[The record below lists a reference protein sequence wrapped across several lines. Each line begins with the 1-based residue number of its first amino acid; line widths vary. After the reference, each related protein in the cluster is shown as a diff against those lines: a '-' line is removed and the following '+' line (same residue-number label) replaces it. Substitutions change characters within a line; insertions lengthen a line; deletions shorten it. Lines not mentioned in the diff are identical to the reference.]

1 MKLEASVVKKM
12 KGFTL
17 DVRLSVAQGEIIG
30 LLGESGGGKSLTLK
44 SIAGIITPD
53 SGRIVLN
60 DQVLFDSERHINV
73 PVRDRNAGYM
83 FQSYALFPYM
93 TVRENIYCGI
103 KDRNRK
109 KEIADHFLELLHIA
123 PFEGRYPKEL
133 SGGQQQRVALA
144 RLLAAA
150 PALIMLDEPFSALDN
165 ELKDSLH
172 EDLKATLER
181 ATCPVLFVS
190 HNKDEV
196 ERYCTRTL
204 FIKNGRI
211 IEPEDALQSPVCG
224 IC

>member
-1 MKLEASVVKKM
+1 MKFEASIVKKM

-17 DVRLSVAQGEIIG
+17 DVSFSAVQGEIVG
-30 LLGESGGGKSLTLK
+30 LLGESGGGKSMTLK
-44 SIAGIITPD
+44 SIAGILTPD

-60 DQVLFDSERHINV
+60 NHVLFDSERKINV
-73 PVRDRNAGYM
+73 PVRERNAGYM

-93 TVRENIYCGI
+93 TVRENICCGI

-109 KEIADHFLELLHIA
+109 KEIADQFLELLHIT

-150 PALIMLDEPFSALDN
+150 PTLIMLDEPFSALDN

-181 ATCPVLFVS
+181 AACPVLFVS
-190 HNKDEV
+190 HNKEEV
-196 ERYCTRTL
+196 ERYCTRSL

-211 IEPEDALQSPVCG
+211 TTEQTQQIV
-224 IC
+224 